1 MKSTLARKEV
11 LALDDSLRD
20 KIIECIYMGKQEL
33 DVYDFSAGKLN
44 KREALELYHDGT
56 IQVCL
61 YDGTI
66 INVEIER
73 ILRVN
78 LQTLHKEIHRNI
90 KNIESC
96 RKFLFNC
103 INYSKGIFESYY
115 SELIHSLVE
124 TGKETFFRTFRKDG
138 IVGLRKF
145 MIKVN
150 PTNVSGYVSD
160 SYGVVMRERTGT
172 NVLEQRIALSD
183 LLVDNLNIDTYSH
196 GRVEVRYVKSGPTS
210 VQLQMVWF
218 RRNEKRCQ

>member
-11 LALDDSLRD
+11 ISLDDSLRD

-44 KREALELYHDGT
+44 KREAFELYHDGT

-66 INVEIER
+66 VNVEIDR

-78 LQTLHKEIHRNI
+78 LQTQHKEIQRNI
-90 KNIESC
+90 MNIDSC
-96 RKFLFNC
+96 RKALFNC

-124 TGKETFFRTFRKDG
+124 TGKQTFFKTFEKNG
-138 IVGLRKF
+138 MVGLRNF
-145 MIKVN
+145 MIRVN
-150 PTNVSGYVSD
+150 PTNVSSYASDNYVA
-160 SYGVVMRERTGT
+160 VLRERTGT

-196 GRVEVRYVKSGPTS
+196 GRVEVRYVKSGLTS

-218 RRNEKRCQ
+218 RRNEKRYQ